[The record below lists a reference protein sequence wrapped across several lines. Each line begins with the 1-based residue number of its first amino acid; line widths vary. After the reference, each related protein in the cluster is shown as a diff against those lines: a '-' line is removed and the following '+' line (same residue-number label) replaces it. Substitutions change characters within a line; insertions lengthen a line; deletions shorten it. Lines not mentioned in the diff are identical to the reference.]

1 MWREAGIR
9 TGSEWLVRARLDAG
23 LGIEEKKRTWDDPN
37 TRRLVF
43 EVERLR

>member
-1 MWREAGIR
+1 
-9 TGSEWLVRARLDAG
+9 